1 MSLRHLPNML
11 CVLRMLLVYPLAQWI
26 LQGRYPEVLAL
37 FAVAAFTD
45 ALDGSLAKRFGW
57 TSELGKHLDPL
68 ADKLLLVT
76 MFLCLSMQATRA
88 VVAHGAAC
96 CCATLVIVFGGAHL
110 SRALRPV
117 HGNPTIASKTNTL
130 TQILFCLAVVAAA
143 GYDWPPAWA
152 ITALGALVF
161 VSTCV
166 SGLDYVL
173 IYSRRAAAV
182 VQRAPRSGG

>member
-11 CVLRMLLVYPLAQWI
+11 CVLRMVLVYPLAQWI

-45 ALDGSLAKRFGW
+45 ALDGALAKRFGW

-68 ADKLLLVT
+68 ADKLLLIT
-76 MFLCLSMQATRA
+76 TFLCLSMQGLVPWWLT
-88 VVAHGAAC
+88 AC
-96 CCATLVIVFGGAHL
+96 VLLRDVVIVFGGLAY
-110 SRALRPV
+110 RALFGQL
-117 HGNPTIASKTNTL
+117 HGNPTIASKANTL
-130 TQILFCLAVVAAA
+130 TQILFSLAVVAAA

-182 VQRAPRSGG
+182 VQARVAIRG